1 MKNFSEVQV
10 TLDRAP
16 HVYAGEGR
24 YFVSFLVNDS
34 TGQVPT
40 ITLLPVD
47 PAQPI
52 LSAVVRPEIL
62 SLALERDARRLS
74 IFPDGRFLFRGE
86 DDRLFQ
92 DIPGR
97 KGAQISHGG
106 TSVTIGPN
114 GEVIVLAPGY
124 SMLIDRSGVATL
136 LDPAEGAAA
145 SAARSGG
152 SGDDGAPGDNVI
164 PLRD

>member
-1 MKNFSEVQV
+1 MKNFSEVQI

-16 HVYAGEGR
+16 HFYAFEGR
-24 YFVSFLVNDS
+24 YVVSFLVS
-34 TGQVPT
+34 GAEGQVPT
-40 ITLLPVD
+40 IALLPVD

-62 SLALERDARRLS
+62 SLALEQDARRVS
-74 IFPDGRFLFRGE
+74 VFPDGRVLFRGE
-86 DDRLFQ
+86 GDALFQ

-97 KGAQISHGG
+97 KGAQLSHGG
-106 TSVTIGPN
+106 TSVAIGPD
-114 GEVIVLAPGY
+114 GDVIILAPAY
-124 SMLIDRSGVATL
+124 SMLIDRAGVTTL
-136 LDPAEGAAA
+136 LDRGEGAAT

-152 SGDDGAPGDNVI
+152 SEEDGAAGSNVI

>member
-1 MKNFSEVQV
+1 MKIFSEVQI

-16 HVYAGEGR
+16 HVYAVEGR
-24 YFVSFLVNDS
+24 FVVSFLVSDS
-34 TGQVPT
+34 AGQVPT
-40 ITLLPVD
+40 ISLLPVD
-47 PAQPI
+47 PTQPI

-86 DDRLFQ
+86 DDGLFQ

-97 KGAQISHGG
+97 KGAQLSHGG
-106 TSVTIGPN
+106 TSVAIGPE
-114 GEVIVLAPGY
+114 GDVIVLAPAY
-124 SMLIDRSGVATL
+124 SMLIDRDGAATL
-136 LDPAEGAAA
+136 LDRAEGAAA
-145 SAARSGG
+145 AAERSDGPAGG
-152 SGDDGAPGDNVI
+152 TEPGGNVI